1 MTKDGGRY
9 RGKGQARGNPTGILC
24 HSCIPCDDFHIVFS
38 SVSGW
43 ISTSPDQR
51 TVSILFQKPTLV
63 ICIFQKCQSQ
73 LPFIYSILFSFFF
86 RLQAFRFKSTKS
98 TKLRTMSDYYEE
110 ACYLSNSEAE
120 PDSENE
126 DSVTKPV
133 IKPELTWDDPQA
145 LLNTWLGEL
154 DNLNMVSHDLLPV
167 SLQPIFGNSCDWIP
181 SPGPMNNEFKRK
193 RKSLRNEGKRN
204 QTSFFYLDAKTMRPI
219 SGH

>member
-43 ISTSPDQR
+43 ISTSPDQQ
-51 TVSILFQKPTLV
+51 TVSILFQKPTLA
-63 ICIFQKCQSQ
+63 
-73 LPFIYSILFSFFF
+73 Y
-86 RLQAFRFKSTKS
+86 RFESTKS

-167 SLQPIFGNSCDWIP
+167 LLQPIFGNSCDWIP
-181 SPGPMNNEFKRK
+181 SPGPMNNEFKIK
-193 RKSLRNEGKRN
+193 RKNLRNEGKRN